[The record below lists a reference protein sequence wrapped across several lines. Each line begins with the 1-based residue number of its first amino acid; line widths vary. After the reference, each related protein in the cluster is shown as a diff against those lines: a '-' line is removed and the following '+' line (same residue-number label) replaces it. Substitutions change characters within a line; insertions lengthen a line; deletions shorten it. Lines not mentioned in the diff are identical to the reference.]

1 MPIDALGAKQ
11 VVSTARL
18 AVFEGTRGLAYS
30 PRRSGSFRP
39 LQGVLVTLCDTGT
52 LVYRQVL
59 AVCTRHACCSS
70 SARFAVRNCGAG
82 FTGAPRNAEAIF
94 VKTFVARIHARCFI
108 GRQVLATAAG
118 NAAIPDST
126 ASVATVHGT

>member
-11 VVSTARL
+11 VVGTARL
-18 AVFEGTRGLAYS
+18 AVFEGARGLTYS

-59 AVCTRHACCSS
+59 AICTRHAGCSS

-82 FTGAPRNAEAIF
+82 FAGASRNAEAVF
-94 VKTFVARIHARCFI
+94 VKPFVARIYARPF
-108 GRQVLATAAG
+108 
-118 NAAIPDST
+118 
-126 ASVATVHGT
+126 VAR